1 MPTQLPTKTV
11 CLNCDYPVKTE
22 NKYCPNCG
30 QENADKRISLGLLL
44 QDAFATAFNLESRVF
59 KTIPYFLFYPGRLT
73 NEFLDG
79 KRVRYMHPF
88 KIYLLSSILFFFVVI
103 KLFTPSIEEAIRG
116 LKSGADESELNLGI
130 TLNDSTIASTK
141 NKDSLENI
149 RSAFITGLEEGV
161 KHKETSSSTEI
172 LKKFE
177 EGWNKSEIE
186 DSISDEVLQKITQK
200 QSIIKDSLSKVLEA
214 FKRGE
219 LNDSTINIDSLEVLV
234 TDSVLLAKSIFML
247 DKKVKEKQGTL
258 RRFFDLIQD
267 RNMTPKVLL
276 DSIGSKRKDGLYIP
290 FAEQLLKIGRND
302 PAIFL
307 ADIINNIGTLM
318 FFTLPILALFF
329 KPFYIRRNK
338 YYIDHLIFTLHL
350 QAFTF
355 IILTLAAIFFHW
367 DLLPIS
373 IILFFGLMIYVWLAF
388 KKVYKQG
395 FFKTTIKAYMISFL
409 YAMILIFMLSINL
422 IYSFFMF

>member
-11 CLNCDYPVKTE
+11 CLNCDYEVKTE

-30 QENADKRISLGLLL
+30 QENADKRISLHLLL
-44 QDAFATAFNLESRVF
+44 KDAVATAFNFESRVF
-59 KTIPYFLFYPGRLT
+59 KTIPYFLFYPGKLT

-103 KLFTPSIEEAIRG
+103 QLFTPAIETAIRSIDKKTEDLNMNLSLDDSTEVNNT
-116 LKSGADESELNLGI
+116 LKDDFLGGVEQGFNNYESE
-130 TLNDSTIASTK
+130 DSVRSDSVN
-141 NKDSLENI
+141 NKLLAQI
-149 RSAFITGLEEGV
+149 
-161 KHKETSSSTEI
+161 
-172 LKKFE
+172 
-177 EGWNKSEIE
+177 SE
-186 DSISDEVLQKITQK
+186 K
-200 QSIIKDSLSKVLEA
+200 QTIIKDSLIKVVDA
-214 FKRGE
+214 FKQGK

-234 TDSVLLAKSIFML
+234 KDSAVLAESIMLL

-258 RRFFDLIQD
+258 RRFFRLIQD
-267 RNMTPKVLL
+267 REMTPEKLL
-276 DSIGSKRKDGLYIP
+276 DSLNHEERNALTMQL
-290 FAEQLLKIGRND
+290 AEQLLKIGRND

-307 ADIINNIGTLM
+307 ANIINNIGTLM

-329 KPFYIRRNK
+329 KPFYIRRKK

-355 IILTLAAIFFHW
+355 IILTLAAVFFHW
-367 DLLPIS
+367 SFYSIS
-373 IILFFGLMIYVWLAF
+373 IMLGFVLIVYVWFAF

-409 YAMILIFMLSINL
+409 YVMTLILMLSINL
-422 IYSFFMF
+422 IYSFIMF